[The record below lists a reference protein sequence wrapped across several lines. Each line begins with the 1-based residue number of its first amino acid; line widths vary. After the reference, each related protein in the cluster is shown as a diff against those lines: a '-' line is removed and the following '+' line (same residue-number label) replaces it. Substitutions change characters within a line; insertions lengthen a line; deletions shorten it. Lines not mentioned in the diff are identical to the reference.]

1 MIQDIKP
8 FSMEAKRI
16 KNVDN
21 KTKEF
26 ITDFNTIIDPKTG
39 KTHNL
44 MTPGGIKVL
53 KQYIKVYKEGVS
65 N

>member
-26 ITDFNTIIDPKTG
+26 SRK
-39 KTHNL
+39 K
-44 MTPGGIKVL
+44 
-53 KQYIKVYKEGVS
+53 S
-65 N
+65 NFIY